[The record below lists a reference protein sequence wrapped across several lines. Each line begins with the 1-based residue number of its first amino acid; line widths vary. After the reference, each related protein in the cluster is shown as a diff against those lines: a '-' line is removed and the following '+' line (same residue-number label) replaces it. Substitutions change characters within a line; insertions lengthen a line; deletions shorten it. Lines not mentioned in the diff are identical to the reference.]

1 MQRFSF
7 LSNAGYGSN
16 ALRQTH
22 VPKASSNLD
31 ATKRCPGS
39 TLPSTWDWVL
49 PCVSTEVTV
58 VGQVCATVRNA
69 SETIDTT

>member
-1 MQRFSF
+1 MPDFVLLVEFWNHSIGDILSF

-39 TLPSTWDWVL
+39 TLPSTWDL
-49 PCVSTEVTV
+49 GVT
-58 VGQVCATVRNA
+58 QR
-69 SETIDTT
+69 ID